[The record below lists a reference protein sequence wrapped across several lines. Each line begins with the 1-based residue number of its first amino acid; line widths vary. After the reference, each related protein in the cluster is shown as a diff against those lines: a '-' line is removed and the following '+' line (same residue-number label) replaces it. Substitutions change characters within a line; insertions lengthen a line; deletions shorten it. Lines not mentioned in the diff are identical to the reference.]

1 MKIIE
6 QSHKIMEA
14 INGKVI
20 LNKIEAAGRTCYKS
34 EDRIGLID
42 CPKCKCVPPGFD
54 KSNCKWS
61 KWHHAQP
68 FNDTPQVNSSLKFA
82 DTLLHQYQHESVIE
96 HDNITVKFITD
107 RGISHELVRHRI
119 CSFSQESSRYCNY
132 SKDKFG
138 NEISII
144 RPVWITNA
152 QIAAVRKED
161 ENSTSSYPFPEDYDP
176 KVWIWL
182 ECMKRIECDYFDLIA
197 QGWKPEEARSV
208 LPNSLKT
215 EIVMTANI
223 REWRH
228 VFKTR
233 CSKKA
238 HPQIRELMRPLL
250 KDFQDRIP
258 VLFDDLKG
266 E

>member
-1 MKIIE
+1 MKLVE
-6 QSHKIMEA
+6 QGYKIMDTVDGEM
-14 INGKVI
+14 I
-20 LNKIEAAGRTCYKS
+20 LNKIEEAGRTCYKS

-42 CPKCKCVPPGFD
+42 CPMCKCVPPGFD
-54 KSNCKWS
+54 KSNCEWS
-61 KWHHAQP
+61 MWHDK
-68 FNDTPQVNSSLKFA
+68 NGQVRSSLKFA
-82 DTLLHQYQHESVIE
+82 NTILHQYQHESVIE
-96 HDNITVKFITD
+96 HHNITVKFTTD
-107 RGISHELVRHRI
+107 RGVSHELVRHRLA
-119 CSFSQESSRYCNY
+119 SYSQESSRYCNY

-138 NEISII
+138 NEISIV

-161 ENSTSSYPFPEDYDP
+161 ENSTSSYPLPEDYDP

-182 ECMKRIECDYFDLIA
+182 ASMKRIECDYFDLLEE
-197 QGWKPEEARSV
+197 GWKPEEARSV

-215 EIVMTANI
+215 EIVMTANL

-233 CSKKA
+233 CSGKA

-250 KDFQDRIP
+250 KDFQNRIP